1 MASAPRTKKQGCD
14 LDEFQAHRVLEKQ
27 GETLTVKEM
36 RARLLKLDVDNNKR
50 LALTEYLINKYMPE
64 EEKVVDM
71 VADANQGGVDPKL
84 LRIAEEKMAAAQ
96 TELDE
101 AADAAE
107 KAHTA
112 VVESKS
118 AAKAAHETLE
128 KSKQAAQGAT
138 AALKKQEKAEKEV
151 TKAVE
156 EATAA
161 ADALEAEEKKIAD
174 KLQKLQD
181 KIDDPKAGSV
191 KRNSAINRKAQL
203 ESEDPLPLRKAKIS
217 QNAALK
223 KVKKEKKI
231 SKAATKECKEAE
243 TKAHQASAAAAEAK
257 ENADQKEQASVVAKK
272 QADEAKEVAK
282 VGFQEAQN
290 AIEELKKQ
298 GTGLPQGKIWWM
310 ERTLQEKKKFM
321 PK

>member
-1 MASAPRTKKQGCD
+1 MGKKQGCD

-50 LALTEYLINKYMPE
+50 LALTEYLINKYYPE

-96 TELDE
+96 AELDE

-107 KAHTA
+107 TAHTA
-112 VVESKS
+112 VVESKA

-128 KSKQAAQGAT
+128 KSKQAVQEST
-138 AALKKQEKAEKEV
+138 VALKKQEEAESEV
-151 TKAVE
+151 NKAVE

-161 ADALEAEEKKIAD
+161 ANALELEEKKIAD
-174 KLQKLQD
+174 KLKKLQD
-181 KIDDPKAGSV
+181 KIDDPNAGSV
-191 KRNSAINRKAQL
+191 KRNSAINRKAQI

-217 QNAALK
+217 QKAALK
-223 KVKKEKKI
+223 KVKKQKK
-231 SKAATKECKEAE
+231 KAQAATEECKTAKELAQ
-243 TKAHQASAAAAEAK
+243 KAQGDAAEAK
-257 ENADQKEQASVVAKK
+257 TKAEETKEASIKAK
-272 QADEAKEVAK
+272 
-282 VGFQEAQN
+282 QEADNAKHVAQEGFEEAEN

-310 ERTLQEKKKFM
+310 ERTLQEKKKYM